1 MKNWH
6 KPFQPEKARAFF
18 QHAFASRVELVK
30 DMPRVLISRAAY
42 NAMWHYVDIA
52 SQEIGWLGTCCRQGN
67 DFLIEEVFLFKQ
79 EVSHVSTEIT
89 ADGLAEMA
97 QELISSRPDGVEVCN
112 SLRFWGHSH
121 VNMGTSPSGQD
132 DSQMDVF
139 QESRHSFFVR
149 AILNKQGRMEFTIYL
164 YESGVKIV
172 DAEWQIHEPADQNL
186 REGIE
191 AEFKA
196 KISQARYGYAG
207 LGYDQYN
214 GDRVIGSIGLHK
226 EENLYRPADIS
237 TKKPKKGGR
246 KDGN

>member
-1 MKNWH
+1 MKNWQ
-6 KPFQPEKARAFF
+6 KPYQFQLEKAKAFF
-18 QHAFASRVELVK
+18 QHVFASRVELVE

-52 SQEIGWLGTCCRQGN
+52 SQEVGWLGTCLRQDK

-79 EVSHVSTEIT
+79 EVSSVSTEIT

-112 SLRFWGHSH
+112 NLRFWGHSH

-139 QESRHSFFVR
+139 KESGHPFFVR

-186 REGIE
+186 RSGIE
-191 AEFKA
+191 AEFKT
-196 KISQARYGYAG
+196 KVSQARYGYAG
-207 LGYDQYN
+207 LGYDYYDYDN
-214 GDRVIGSIGLHK
+214 GKRGEQPLYP
-226 EENLYRPADIS
+226 ENLS
-237 TKKPKKGGR
+237 TRKPRKGGR
-246 KDGN
+246 KDDN